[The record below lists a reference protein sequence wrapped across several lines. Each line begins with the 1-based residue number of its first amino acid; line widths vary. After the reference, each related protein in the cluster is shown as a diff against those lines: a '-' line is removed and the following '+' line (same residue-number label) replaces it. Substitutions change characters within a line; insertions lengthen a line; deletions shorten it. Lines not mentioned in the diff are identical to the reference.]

1 MQHIQE
7 IRKAQALENPDD
19 CEMQVDWKQVAEVHA
34 ETLDWLCNSLWQLL
48 YPGQK
53 NWEYPGM
60 VLNHIRRALEEKTK

>member
-1 MQHIQE
+1 
-7 IRKAQALENPDD
+7 
-19 CEMQVDWKQVAEVHA
+19 MQVDWKQVAEVHA